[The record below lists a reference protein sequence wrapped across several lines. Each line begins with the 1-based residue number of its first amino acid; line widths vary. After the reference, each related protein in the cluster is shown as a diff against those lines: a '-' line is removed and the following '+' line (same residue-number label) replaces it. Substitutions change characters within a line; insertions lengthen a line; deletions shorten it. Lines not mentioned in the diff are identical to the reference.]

1 MVRSI
6 TTHLVSSD
14 IPATDYPHKI
24 VIQNPVGD
32 YFRVWCSE
40 WQTDDFN
47 LSSPSVPVIYASNRL
62 GGDGVVITCNGT
74 TLTITLNY
82 PISGEV
88 IVIGYDDTSTI
99 AEEVRQQLDGMN
111 VVVTSGS
118 VTVSGEVSLTTDTIN
133 ALAQAIAAALPSTS

>member
-6 TTHLVSSD
+6 TTHLVNSE
-14 IPATDYPHKI
+14 IPATDYPHSI
-24 VIQNPVGD
+24 VIDNPHGD
-32 YFRVWCSE
+32 YFRVWCSQ
-40 WQTDDFN
+40 WHTDDFN
-47 LSSPSVPVIYASNRL
+47 LSCPRVPIIYTSNRL

-88 IVIGYDDTSTI
+88 IVIGYDDTVTI

-118 VTVSGEVSLTTDTIN
+118 VTVNGEVSLTTDTIN